1 MIRYTGIIQI
11 RYANREKMTIIINQ
25 AFAAYTKDELL
36 GMLEET
42 RIACASLNSVEE
54 VSAHPF
60 LQRSDRSHGR
70 YRHRLLLICLFAA
83 KLGLLNVPL
92 LGEHSQTVRQEFS

>member
-1 MIRYTGIIQI
+1 
-11 RYANREKMTIIINQ
+11 MTIIINQ

-60 LQRSDRSHGR
+60 LQNRTVHMGDTAIDIADLPIRRQAGSVDR
-70 YRHRLLLICLFAA
+70 A
-83 KLGLLNVPL
+83 PL
-92 LGEHSQTVRQEFS
+92 LGEHSQTIRQEFS

>member
-11 RYANREKMTIIINQ
+11 GTEPGKMTIIINQ

-60 LQRSDRSHGR
+60 LQNRTVHMGDTAIDIADLPVRRQAGSVDGP
-70 YRHRLLLICLFAA
+70 LI
-83 KLGLLNVPL
+83 G
-92 LGEHSQTVRQEFS
+92 

>member
-1 MIRYTGIIQI
+1 
-11 RYANREKMTIIINQ
+11 MTIIINQ

-60 LQRSDRSHGR
+60 LQNRPFTWAIPPST
-70 YRHRLLLICLFAA
+70 LLICLFAA
-83 KLGLLNVPL
+83 KPGLLSVPPYWVNTARPSDRNF
-92 LGEHSQTVRQEFS
+92 HDI